1 MGMQRGGLM
10 KVWGGWIRV
19 AFIVF
24 LWLVSSGSLIKGY
37 YFISFFSAFLGVW
50 LIAMPDH
57 YKRNRQNMAWIV
69 VGLVT
74 AVLLVLLYWRGM

>member
-1 MGMQRGGLM
+1 M
-10 KVWGGWIRV
+10 KVSGTWIRV
-19 AFIVF
+19 IFIVF

-57 YKRNRQNMAWIV
+57 YKKNRKNMAWIV
-69 VGLVT
+69 VALV
-74 AVLLVLLYWRGM
+74 AVVILVLLYWRGM